1 MNAICMHLCLYV
13 CMYVSLCVCAQHR
26 IDVCASDKFIVHM
39 INLISNNNKATN
51 APDHLVY
58 MMCIRVAYA
67 HGCVRAR
74 VCGLVCIC
82 MYTSIVDFTC

>member
-1 MNAICMHLCLYV
+1 
-13 CMYVSLCVCAQHR
+13 MYVSLRVCAYHR
-26 IDVCASDKFIVHM
+26 IDVCALDKFIVHM

-58 MMCIRVAYA
+58 MMCIRVAYVHA
-67 HGCVRAR
+67 CVRAR
-74 VCGLVCIC
+74 VCGLVCVC

>member
-1 MNAICMHLCLYV
+1 MHLCLYV
-13 CMYVSLCVCAQHR
+13 CLYVSLCVCAWHR

-39 INLISNNNKATN
+39 INLISNNNNATN
-51 APDHLVY
+51 APDHPVY

-67 HGCVRAR
+67 HACVRAC

>member
-1 MNAICMHLCLYV
+1 MHLCLYE
-13 CMYVSLCVCAQHR
+13 CLYVSLCVCAWHR

-51 APDHLVY
+51 APDHPVY

-67 HGCVRAR
+67 HASVRAR

>member
-1 MNAICMHLCLYV
+1 
-13 CMYVSLCVCAQHR
+13 MYVSLCVCAYHR

-51 APDHLVY
+51 APDHPVY

-67 HGCVRAR
+67 HSCVRAR

>member
-1 MNAICMHLCLYV
+1 
-13 CMYVSLCVCAQHR
+13 MYVSLCVCAQHR

-51 APDHLVY
+51 APDHPVY

-67 HGCVRAR
+67 HAR
-74 VCGLVCIC
+74 VCGLVCIY

>member
-1 MNAICMHLCLYV
+1 
-13 CMYVSLCVCAQHR
+13 MYVSLCVCAQHR

-39 INLISNNNKATN
+39 INLISNNNKAIN
-51 APDHLVY
+51 APDHPIY

-67 HGCVRAR
+67 HACARAR

>member
-1 MNAICMHLCLYV
+1 MQFVCICLYV
-13 CMYVSLCVCAQHR
+13 YMYVSLCVRAKHR
-26 IDVCASDKFIVHM
+26 IDVSASDKFIVHM
-39 INLISNNNKATN
+39 INLISNNNKAPN
-51 APDHLVY
+51 APDHPVY

-67 HGCVRAR
+67 HACVRAH

>member
-1 MNAICMHLCLYV
+1 
-13 CMYVSLCVCAQHR
+13 
-26 IDVCASDKFIVHM
+26 M

-51 APDHLVY
+51 APDHPVY

-67 HGCVRAR
+67 HACVRAC

-82 MYTSIVDFTC
+82 MYTSIFYMLNVDISLKRDFFNQRVRNYLVCPFTPF

>member
-1 MNAICMHLCLYV
+1 
-13 CMYVSLCVCAQHR
+13 
-26 IDVCASDKFIVHM
+26 M

-51 APDHLVY
+51 APDHPVY

-67 HGCVRAR
+67 HACVRAR

-82 MYTSIVDFTC
+82 MYTIIVDFTCSMSIFL

>member
-1 MNAICMHLCLYV
+1 
-13 CMYVSLCVCAQHR
+13 MYVSLCVCAWHR

-39 INLISNNNKATN
+39 INFISNNNKATN
-51 APDHLVY
+51 APDHPVY
-58 MMCIRVAYA
+58 MMCIRVAYTHA
-67 HGCVRAR
+67 CVRAR